1 MTVHTKK
8 AIKLVEDKDTH
19 PNPEVSE
26 KRMRRRF
33 TAKYKLEILNEVDA
47 CRETGQ
53 IGKLLRREGLYSSSI
68 AIWRKQRDQGMFS
81 GLTPKKRGRK
91 KEEQNPL
98 KNKLTKLEEENKRLR
113 ERLKKAEMV
122 IDVQKKIS
130 HLLTD
135 YSDNNERSECE

>member
-1 MTVHTKK
+1 MTAHTKK
-8 AIKLVEDKDTH
+8 AIKLVKNKDTQ

-26 KRMRRRF
+26 KQMRRRF

-47 CRETGQ
+47 CKETGQ

-81 GLTPKKRGRK
+81 GLIPKKRGRK
-91 KEEQNPL
+91 KEEKNPL
-98 KNKLTKLEEENKRLR
+98 KTKLTKLEEENKRLR
-113 ERLKKAEMV
+113 ERLKKAETV

-135 YSDNNERSECE
+135 YSDNNGRNECE